1 VTVLG
6 DIKDALPQLTRVHQ
20 TVARYVL
27 ANPDKF
33 LHQTVAD
40 IAASAGTSSASVIRF
55 VRAMDYK
62 DLQSFKL
69 ALAQQN
75 APQHAPLT
83 SLVQASD
90 DTETIAAKLSQAYV
104 DTTKELESDLDVA
117 AMQQATS
124 LLKHARRV
132 YIEGVGAS
140 GLAAQDLYLKLVRAD
155 WDVHYDLDLHTAVE
169 HAYYS
174 KRQDVMIAY
183 SYSGQT
189 EEVLLAVR
197 QALAND
203 TPVIAITRRIANP
216 LGKLATVVLGLPP
229 TEQLLRIGA
238 VTSVY
243 SQTFLGNLLFL
254 GTVQDRIPN
263 MESNYRDT
271 STLLGHFKEGEG
283 DAK

>member
-1 VTVLG
+1 MTVLG
-6 DIKDALPQLTRVHQ
+6 DIKDDFAQLTPVHQ

-27 ANPDKF
+27 DNADAF

-40 IAASAGTSSASVIRF
+40 IAHSAGVSSASVIRF
-55 VRAMDYK
+55 VRAMNYP

-75 APQHAPLT
+75 AQSHAPLT

-90 DTETIAAKLSQAYV
+90 DTATVTAKLSQAFI
-104 DTTKELESDLDVA
+104 DTTKELASDLDVD
-117 AMQQATS
+117 AMQQATT
-124 LLKHARRV
+124 LLKKARRV
-132 YIEGVGAS
+132 YLEGVGAS

-155 WDVHYDLDLHTAVE
+155 WDVHYDTDLHTAVE
-169 HAYYS
+169 HAYYT
-174 KRQDVMIAY
+174 KPQDLMIAY

-197 QALAND
+197 QALANG
-203 TPVIAITRRIANP
+203 TPVIAITRRVANP
-216 LGKLATVVLGLPP
+216 LGNLATVVLGLPP

-243 SQTFLGNLLFL
+243 SQTFMGNVLFL
-254 GTVQDRIPN
+254 SAVQDRIPS

-271 STLLGHFKEGEG
+271 STLLRHFKEGEG
-283 DAK
+283 DAE